1 MKPRN
6 KSSRVREVKHWA
18 SLANSFS
25 VPIVFYQSFL
35 NCYFFIM
42 FFFFFSLLEPGG
54 GILIK
59 SH

>member
-1 MKPRN
+1 MKRQN
-6 KSSRVREVKHWA
+6 KNSRVREVKHWA
-18 SLANSFS
+18 SLTNSFL

-35 NCYFFIM
+35 NRYFFIM
-42 FFFFFSLLEPGG
+42 FFFSLLEPGG